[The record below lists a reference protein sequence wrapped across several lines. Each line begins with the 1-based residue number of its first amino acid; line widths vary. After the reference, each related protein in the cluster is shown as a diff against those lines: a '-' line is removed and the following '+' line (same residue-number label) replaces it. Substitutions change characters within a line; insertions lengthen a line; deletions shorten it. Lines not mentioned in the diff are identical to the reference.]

1 MLLIYVDNLNVFGN
15 LAKQLEYDLNG
26 HIVNKINE
34 EDNVNLYIIFG
45 MHRFTESDIVP
56 KNYIVFQ
63 LEQTTWK
70 NNYFNN
76 RYITYLKNALEVWD
90 YSLVNYRNLSK
101 LGIFPTYIKLGKLN
115 IFNLETTNLET
126 TNLETTN
133 LETTNLE
140 TTNLET
146 TNLETTNLETTKLDK
161 EIDIF
166 VYGILN
172 KRRLDIINNLK
183 NKYSNLKIIAREGI
197 YGQEL
202 LDIIN
207 KSRYVL
213 NIHYNDISES
223 ILEAERLSYLISINV
238 NVISERSCDPLL
250 DKLYEPYVKYVNI
263 SNMEELDIEKPVPKF
278 FKTEWP
284 SLDKYKS
291 IININGSYEID
302 NQFKLNEANTIVKN
316 GNLVLKL
323 PPYEDKDLPPVSIVT
338 ITYNRKKIFPNA
350 IRNFQMINYPSDKL
364 EWIIVDDSDDNT
376 SLSSI
381 LPEDKRIKYYKL
393 KTDGRLFIG
402 TKRNFGV
409 EHCNYNYIVFM
420 DDDDYYYPFSI
431 YARIATLL
439 TYREYSLVG
448 VAKVDIYDAKNKFSA
463 RVGKGTYISEASM
476 GFRKSFFN
484 ERKFKEESTPEGEGY
499 YFCKDRYD
507 KIITIPSCFNLI
519 AITHNSNYTL
529 NARSYEKFKDVGKK
543 DNILSSIDDDSR
555 NFINNLFKLMFLT

>member
-15 LAKQLEYDLNG
+15 LAKQLKNDLDA

-34 EDNVNLYIIFG
+34 EDTVSNENLYIIFG
-45 MHRFTESDIVP
+45 MHRFTESDLVP

-70 NNYFNN
+70 NNYFND
-76 RYITYLKNALEVWD
+76 RYIKYLKNALEVWD

-115 IFNLETTNLET
+115 MLDNTSSLDNISNLDNTSSLE
-126 TNLETTN
+126 
-133 LETTNLE
+133 
-140 TTNLET
+140 
-146 TNLETTNLETTKLDK
+146 KD
-161 EIDIF
+161 IDIF
-166 VYGILN
+166 IYGVLN
-172 KRRLDIINNLK
+172 KRRLNIVNNLK
-183 NKYSNLKIIAREGI
+183 NKYPKLKIIAREGI
-197 YGQEL
+197 YGEDL
-202 LDIIN
+202 LAMIN
-207 KSRYVL
+207 KSHCIL

-223 ILEAERLSYLISINV
+223 ILEAERLSYLLSINA
-238 NVISERSCDPLL
+238 NINIITEKSCDPLL
-250 DKLYEPYVKYVNI
+250 DKLYESYVTYIDTEI
-263 SNMEELDIEKPVPKF
+263 SENEISLPEISKSKLEF

-284 SLDKYKS
+284 SLDKYKDL
-291 IININGSYEID
+291 INSNSLYINSSQI
-302 NQFKLNEANTIVKN
+302 KLNEANTIVKN
-316 GNLVLKL
+316 GNLILRL

-338 ITYNRKKIFPNA
+338 ITYNRKKIFANA
-350 IRNFQMINYPSDKL
+350 IRNFQIINYPSDKL
-364 EWIIVDDSDDNT
+364 EWIIVDDSDDNN

-381 LPEDKRIKYYKL
+381 LPEDSRIKYYKL

-402 TKRNFGV
+402 KKRNFGI
-409 EHCNYNYIVFM
+409 EHSSHNYIVFM
-420 DDDDYYYPFSI
+420 DDDDYYYPFSV

-476 GFRKSFFN
+476 GFRRSFFN
-484 ERKFKEESTPEGEGY
+484 ERKFKEENTPEGEGY

-529 NARSYEKFKDVGKK
+529 NARSYEKFKDVGMK

-555 NFINNLFKLMFLT
+555 KFINNLFK